1 MQFAVT
7 WTIVKNWKIVAMF
20 SIVGHDKGEVDNV
33 YSLAKLAEK
42 ICQNWR
48 YY

>member
-1 MQFAVT
+1 
-7 WTIVKNWKIVAMF
+7 MF

-42 ICQNWR
+42 ICKNWR